1 MLTTGWVITPTN
13 RLRVKARTQSWI
25 FGLPGAPGAKAVI
38 SRVSGAP
45 STRKMGMTSDK
56 MMWPTMCTEKTAGI
70 FSPIPELIVTSRVT
84 HPANHQAVGVLDQV

>member
-25 FGLPGAPGAKAVI
+25 FDLPGAPGAKAVI

-56 MMWPTMCTEKTAGI
+56 MM
-70 FSPIPELIVTSRVT
+70 
-84 HPANHQAVGVLDQV
+84 